1 MGINS
6 PGMGDQYYTMETGA
20 RKQSTEHRV
29 PLQVVKAVTKR
40 DYPGSSLLD
49 VLEKKEKETMKRRK
63 RIKEGRRER
72 RK

>member
-1 MGINS
+1 
-6 PGMGDQYYTMETGA
+6 MGDQYYTMETGA

-49 VLEKKEKETMKRRK
+49 VLEKKEKERALRFLTRLMQYTVYKIRS
-63 RIKEGRRER
+63 
-72 RK
+72 